1 MKLIISQDSA
11 LVLGEKAF
19 VKFFCSFLKKRG
31 MLVAKDE
38 ILTGPGV
45 IRLVSQYMSPEH
57 VAFVQKALDYATEA
71 HKEQFRKSGEPYIIH
86 PIQVAGILAELHMDP
101 HTVATGFLH
110 DVVEDTPITLA
121 DLTRDFGSDV
131 AMLVDGVTKL
141 GKIKYK
147 SHEEQL
153 AENHRKMLIAMAQD
167 LRVIMVKLADRL
179 HNMRTLKHLRE
190 DKQRRIAKETLEIYA
205 PLAHRLGISRIKW
218 ELEDT
223 ALRYLNPQQYYRIV
237 HLMQSKRDERE
248 AYVAETVEE
257 IRLSTEELDI
267 YAEIYGRPKHIYSIY
282 RKMVDQKK
290 KFEEIYDLLAI
301 RVIVDTIKDC
311 YAVLGTIHTKWKPM
325 PGRFKDYIAMPKAN
339 MYQSLHTTV
348 IGPKGNPVEIQI
360 RTHEMHEIAEFGVA
374 AHWAYKEGKT
384 DKVKPD
390 KMTNQI
396 SWFREILELQDES
409 YDASEFMEGVKGDI
423 FSDKV
428 YVFTPKGDVTE
439 LPQGSGPLDFA
450 YSIHTD
456 VGNKTTGAKVNGK
469 MVQLDYKLK
478 NGDIVEILTSPNSF
492 GPSRDWLKFVATS
505 KAKNKIK
512 RFFKAQDREENVQ
525 KGHDA
530 VYKTLQEMEFLP
542 KDYMNKNKMADLL
555 ERFNYQSEDDLYA
568 AVGYGEVSPTTVA
581 NRLTEEERRQQKE
594 EKEKQKVQDLMNQ
607 PPTKKE
613 ERMKVRHDGGIV
625 IEGADN
631 LLIRISRCCNPVPG
645 DDIVGYITKGRG
657 ISIHRRDCPN
667 VQTENAQKRLIEV
680 EWEDTSNHSKE
691 YDADLEIYGYDR
703 SGLLND
709 VLQTVNAMT
718 KRLQSV
724 EAKSNKDKMATIRI
738 TVGIQ
743 NLTHLKQ
750 IVDKIKQIPEVYSV
764 RRTKG

>member
-1 MKLIISQDSA
+1 M
-11 LVLGEKAF
+11 
-19 VKFFCSFLKKRG
+19 
-31 MLVAKDE
+31 AKDE

-45 IRLVSQYMSPEH
+45 IRLVSQYMSAEH

-237 HLMQSKRDERE
+237 HLMQTKRDERE

-257 IRLSTEELDI
+257 IRVATEELDI

-456 VGNKTTGAKVNGK
+456 VGNKTTGSKVNGK

-492 GPSRDWLKFVATS
+492 GPSRDWLKLVATS

-542 KDYMNKNKMADLL
+542 KDYMNKNKMAELL

-581 NRLTEEERRQQKE
+581 NRLTEEERRLQKE

-680 EWEDTSNHSKE
+680 EWEDTSNNSKE

>member
-1 MKLIISQDSA
+1 MSK
-11 LVLGEKAF
+11 
-19 VKFFCSFLKKRG
+19 
-31 MLVAKDE
+31 E
-38 ILTGPGV
+38 IVLTGPGV
-45 IRLVSQYMSPEH
+45 IKLVQGYMSPEH
-57 VAFVQKALDYATEA
+57 VAFVEKALNYATAA
-71 HKEQFRKSGEPYIIH
+71 HDGQFRKSGEPYIIH

-110 DVVEDTPITLA
+110 DVVEDTDVTLQ
-121 DLTRDFGSDV
+121 DLTAEFGEDV

-141 GKIKYK
+141 RKIKYK

-153 AENHRKMLIAMAQD
+153 AENHRKMLLAMAQD

-190 DKQRRIAKETLEIYA
+190 DKQRRIAKETIEIYA

-223 ALRYLNPQQYYRIV
+223 ALRYLNPKQYYRIV
-237 HLMQSKRDERE
+237 HLMQSKRTERE
-248 AYVAETVEE
+248 AYVAEAVEE
-257 IRLSTEELDI
+257 IRVATEELDI
-267 YAEIYGRPKHIYSIY
+267 FAEIYGRPKHIYSIY

-290 KFEEIYDLLAI
+290 KFDEIYDLLAI
-301 RVIVDTIKDC
+301 RVIVDSIKDC

-374 AHWAYKEGKT
+374 AHWAYKEGRT
-384 DKVKPD
+384 EKVTEEAIPRK
-390 KMTNQI
+390 QVG
-396 SWFREILELQDES
+396 WFQEILELQDDA
-409 YDASEFMEGVKGDI
+409 YDAPEFMEGVKGDI

-428 YVFTPKGDVTE
+428 YVFTPKGDVSE
-439 LPQGSGPLDFA
+439 LPKGSGPLDFA
-450 YSIHTD
+450 YNIHTD
-456 VGNKTTGAKVNGK
+456 IGNKTTGAKVNGK

-478 NGDIVEILTSPNSF
+478 NGDIIEILTSPNSF
-492 GPSRDWLKFVATS
+492 GPSRDWLKLVTTS

-512 RFFKAQDREENVQ
+512 RFFKTQDRESNIQ
-525 KGHDA
+525 KGHD
-530 VYKTLQEMEFLP
+530 TLYRTLMEMEFLP
-542 KDYMNKNKMADLL
+542 KEMLTKDKLKEAC
-555 ERFNYQSEDDLYA
+555 EHFNYQEEDDLYA
-568 AVGYGEVSPTTVA
+568 AVGYGELSATSLA
-581 NRLTEEERRQQKE
+581 NRLTVEERKQR
-594 EKEKQKVQDLMNQ
+594 EKEKKEQQVQELVNQ
-607 PPTKKE
+607 PQEKKE
-613 ERMKVRHDGGIV
+613 KMKVRHEGGIV
-625 IEGADN
+625 IEGVDN

-645 DDIVGYITKGRG
+645 DAIVGYITKGRG
-657 ISIHRRDCPN
+657 ISIHRADCPN
-667 VQTENAQKRLIEV
+667 VRGAAAQPRLIEV
-680 EWEDTSNHSKE
+680 EWEDAGNSSKE

-709 VLQTVNAMT
+709 VLMTVNAMT

-724 EAKSNKDKMATIRI
+724 EAKSNKDKMATIRL
-738 TVGIQ
+738 TVSIQ
-743 NLTHLKQ
+743 NLNHLKS

-764 RRTKG
+764 RRTRG